1 MDCARPGA
9 CYDVTVRM
17 LSLAALL
24 AGGVFLA
31 APAVAAAGLQLAYSD
46 DNGNL
51 YLGTVAGNDGTAIF
65 QTDGATQM
73 SALSISPDATSV
85 LALASSDT
93 DQLDLVP
100 VSGAAPSPI
109 NGTQGADSG
118 SFSPDGNSVIF
129 SIGRQSSPTLSPGIY
144 SVSLAGGTPKQ
155 IVSTP
160 VNSTDSLPQLSPNG
174 ATVAFVRDTI
184 SSSNVETVG
193 LDVAPVSGGSAT
205 QLAVGLSPAI
215 SGGERLDFSPDG
227 RTLVYAGDYTDPG
240 IYTIAV
246 AGGVSAQITSDSDYW
261 PSFSADGSTVFFAR
275 DAFSANA
282 DDNAVS
288 PVAPAAGNDIDELWS
303 VNANGSSPSVIAE
316 GDFETLALAPNTAT
330 SVAVG
335 SAGSSGSSSTGSTG
349 TTGTSTGA
357 PVAGG
362 GAAATGPGGG
372 APTSLGASAVGST
385 ASTSATGIHV
395 VVHGSHY
402 IVTWKGDADEWKVQL
417 RVGRKSVTA
426 KVAGPVHTHTFTLH
440 GAKGAP
446 RAAVKTALV

>member
-1 MDCARPGA
+1 
-9 CYDVTVRM
+9 VIVRM

-24 AGGVFLA
+24 AGAAFLA
-31 APAVAAAGLQLAYSD
+31 APAVAEAGLQLAYSD

-85 LALASSDT
+85 LALASADT
-93 DQLDLVP
+93 EQLDLVP

-109 NGTQGADSG
+109 NGTEGADSG
-118 SFSPDGNSVIF
+118 SFSPDGTSVIF
-129 SIGRQSSPTLSPGIY
+129 SIGRDTSPTLSPGIY

-155 IVSTP
+155 LVSTP

-184 SSSNVETVG
+184 NASNVETVG
-193 LDVAPVSGGSAT
+193 LDVAPASGGAAT

-215 SGGERLDFSPDG
+215 SGGERIDFSPDG
-227 RTLVYAGDYTDPG
+227 KTLVYSGDYTDPG

-275 DAFSANA
+275 DAFSPNA

-288 PVAPAAGNDIDELWS
+288 PVDPAAGNDIDELWS
-303 VNANGSSPSVIAE
+303 VNANGSSPAVIAE
-316 GDFETLALAPNTAT
+316 GDFETLALASNGAT

-335 SAGSSGSSSTGSTG
+335 SAGSTGSSSPGSTTG

-357 PVAGG
+357 PAGG
-362 GAAATGPGGG
+362 GGAATGPGGG
-372 APTSLGASAVGST
+372 APPSLGASAVGST
-385 ASTSATGIHV
+385 VSTSATGIHV
-395 VVHGSHY
+395 AVHGSRY
-402 IVTWKGDADEWKVQL
+402 VVTWKGDADEWKVQL
-417 RVGRKSVTA
+417 RVGRQSATA
-426 KVAGPVHTHTFTLH
+426 NVRGSVHTHTFTLH
-440 GAKGAP
+440 GAKGTV

>member
-1 MDCARPGA
+1 MF
-9 CYDVTVRM
+9 
-17 LSLAALL
+17 SLAALL
-24 AGGVFLA
+24 AGAVFLA
-31 APAVAAAGLQLAYSD
+31 APAMAAAGLQLAYSD
-46 DNGNL
+46 VNGNL
-51 YLGTVAGNDGTAIF
+51 YLGTVAGDDGTAIF

-118 SFSPDGNSVIF
+118 SFSPDGTSVIF
-129 SIGRQSSPTLSPGIY
+129 SIGRNTSPTLSPGIY

-155 IVSTP
+155 LVSTP

-184 SSSNVETVG
+184 SAANVETVG
-193 LDVAPVSGGSAT
+193 LDVAPVSGGAVS
-205 QLAVGLSPAI
+205 QLAVGLSP
-215 SGGERLDFSPDG
+215 DG
-227 RTLVYAGDYTDPG
+227 KTLVYAGDYTDPG

-275 DAFSANA
+275 DAFSPNA

-288 PVAPAAGNDIDELWS
+288 PVDPSDNDVDELWS
-303 VNANGSSPSVIAE
+303 INANGSSPAVIAE

-330 SVAVG
+330 SVSVG

-349 TTGTSTGA
+349 TTGTTTGA
-357 PVAGG
+357 PAGG

-372 APTSLGASAVGST
+372 APASLGASAVGST

-395 VVHGSHY
+395 AVHGSHY
-402 IVTWKGDADEWKVQL
+402 VVTWKGDADEWTVQL
-417 RVGRKSVTA
+417 RVGRHSA
-426 KVAGPVHTHTFTLH
+426 VARVKGSVHTHTFTLH
-440 GAKGAP
+440 GAKGTA
-446 RAAVKTALV
+446 RAAVKAALV

>member
-1 MDCARPGA
+1 MDCAPPGA

-24 AGGVFLA
+24 AGTVFLA

-46 DNGNL
+46 VNGNL
-51 YLGTVAGNDGTAIF
+51 YLGTVAGDDGTAIF

-109 NGTQGADSG
+109 NGTEGADSG
-118 SFSPDGNSVIF
+118 SFSPDGTSVIF
-129 SIGRQSSPTLSPGIY
+129 SIGRDTSPTLSPGIY

-155 IVSTP
+155 LVSTP

-184 SSSNVETVG
+184 SSASVETVG
-193 LDVAPVSGGSAT
+193 LDVAPVSGGSAA

-215 SGGERLDFSPDG
+215 NGGERLDFSPDG
-227 RTLVYAGDYTDPG
+227 KTLVYAGDYTDPG

-246 AGGVSAQITSDSDYW
+246 AGGVSSQLTSDSDYW

-275 DAFSANA
+275 DAFSPNA
-282 DDNAVS
+282 DDNAVA
-288 PVAPAAGNDIDELWS
+288 PVDPAADDIDELWS
-303 VNANGSSPSVIAE
+303 INANGSSPAVIAE
-316 GDFETLALAPNTAT
+316 GDFETLALAPNNAT
-330 SVAVG
+330 SVSVG

-357 PVAGG
+357 PAGG
-362 GAAATGPGGG
+362 AAAATGPGGG
-372 APTSLGASAVGST
+372 APASLGASAVGST
-385 ASTSATGIHV
+385 VSASATGIHIA
-395 VVHGSHY
+395 VHGSHY
-402 IVTWKGDADEWKVQL
+402 VVTWKGDADEWKVQL
-417 RVGRKSVTA
+417 RVGRQSATA
-426 KVAGPVHTHTFTLH
+426 NVKGSVHTHTFTLR
-440 GAKGAP
+440 GARGTA
-446 RAAVKTALV
+446 RAVVKTALV